1 MASLHDRVMKLYY
14 TPTSPFVRKVLIAAH
29 ELGLISRVETEFLRP
44 VPTKADATLS
54 ARNPLNKIPTLITDD
69 GLALYDSPVIIEYLD
84 TLADGLSL
92 VPSKGPERWR
102 ALRTQAL
109 CDGILDASILIFYER
124 ANRPKELWWPDWL
137 DGQSQKALQGLDA
150 LELEAATWGETADI
164 AQVCAGATLG
174 WLEFRNVHG
183 DIRATRPNLTA
194 WYERFRERPSMIATE
209 PHA

>member
-1 MASLHDRVMKLYY
+1 MKLYY
-14 TPTSPFVRKVLIAAH
+14 TPTSPFVRKVLVAAH
-29 ELGLISRVETEFLRP
+29 ELGLIARIETEFLRP

-69 GLALYDSPVIIEYLD
+69 GLALYDSPVIVEYLG
-84 TLADGLSL
+84 TLAEGLSL
-92 VPSKGPERWR
+92 VPAQGAERWR

-109 CDGILDASILIFYER
+109 CDGILDASILVFYER
-124 ANRPKELWWPDWL
+124 AHRPKEMWWPDWL

-150 LELEAATWGETADI
+150 LEHEAATWGETADL
-164 AQVCAGATLG
+164 AQVCAGVTLG

-209 PHA
+209 PHV